1 MLFFFFF
8 IIDLY
13 FLIPVVIEQIFVLTE
28 ELVIPTGTKTNEP
41 NAEIQMQAVTVETR
55 INKFSI

>member
-1 MLFFFFF
+1 M
-8 IIDLY
+8 
-13 FLIPVVIEQIFVLTE
+13 IEQIFILTE

>member
-13 FLIPVVIEQIFVLTE
+13 FLIPVVIEQIFILTE